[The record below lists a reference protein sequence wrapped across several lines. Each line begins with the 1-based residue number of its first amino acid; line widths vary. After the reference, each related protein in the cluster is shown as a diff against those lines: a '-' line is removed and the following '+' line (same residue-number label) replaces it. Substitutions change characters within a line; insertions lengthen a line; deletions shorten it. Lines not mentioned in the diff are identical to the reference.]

1 MARRPIPTLPHLTLT
16 QVRLVRLFLLL
27 FVFSVLV
34 LYGVFR
40 SQRFQDAMR
49 RKTERLLEAQIGRKV
64 SIGGFDLAL
73 LPFSFLVRDVS
84 IGNDRR
90 SLAGPLF
97 SASEIEIRG
106 IPVITS
112 ETIELSKLRVV
123 APRIVVE
130 VFPDG
135 STNVD
140 PILRALR
147 GGGGGGKDIQ
157 LHEAVIQRAS
167 LRFREWKAEI
177 DALLKDA
184 AVTARAGR
192 TLSVTHLVL
201 ACRQGSFRLENNET
215 LDFAIGAE
223 VTLAPGRVH
232 LTSLRLKGPRISVE
246 AEGGVDD
253 LKKPVLALVAKVE
266 TSGETLGQAFG
277 LGLPLTGPVRLNGAL
292 RIGDPGGLRV
302 RAAFDLPA
310 SRLAIFPMS
319 GEGTLRLDP
328 KGLLVDVTR
337 ASYAGGTLEA
347 LVRLGRLDRPPLP
360 VEIAVHGKGIDLEQ
374 FFADLGLPGTGM
386 MTRAGLDATLTFGP
400 GGIEHADGEGRLTL
414 TPDPGRVSAVK
425 GRFPIPVA
433 GGGPILVKDGRI
445 LFGGMPLATAGGAK
459 IRLDGS
465 LKFGSWAPDL
475 AFDISA
481 GDLAELERVAEDWY
495 PAIQKEPLEPP
506 LKLGGSGRLSARLTR
521 AFSDPRI
528 EGRMDASDFV
538 LRGVRFGETSASF
551 TVDHD
556 VATLAPFAARDGG
569 GSLALEGKIGFGRAL
584 HGHYR
589 LDGFAGDFHE
599 WPLERVLAF
608 LDLDLPM
615 SGRATGR
622 LPLDGLTPDIHGR
635 VPLVLADASIWG
647 QKLDWLEGV
656 LAFQDDRVAVEGLR
670 GRLGDAAVEGS
681 GFYRYADRAYRFA
694 LDARDVPVGRLAAL
708 ADVPAGGRLT
718 GTVSGE
724 GILDRPTLAADG
736 HVAAPTYDGKRL
748 ARPGRDIE
756 LHARADRG
764 VWSLRAE
771 APEEGV
777 LEVLSPKDPASGGLW
792 RARAE
797 FPSLAPLAP
806 LLGVPEDA
814 AFDGRL
820 SAEASLRPGAPG
832 AGAAG
837 LDGEGVIS
845 AAQFTAWG
853 RTLTLRGGTPL
864 KIAAGRVSFERLT
877 LAEAVRPD
885 APPGMTTS
893 VALAGSAQFIEPRGL
908 DVAVSGSLDASLLRA
923 AVAPLQIAGRITLD
937 ARVGGTASSPVVTGR
952 TSLDGVD
959 VVVPDGG
966 PAFESATGSLL
977 FSEGKITINDVSLR
991 YGGGAVSLGGSV
1003 LLDGWKVTGL
1013 RVSALVSHV
1022 KASPF
1027 DGFRGTFSGNLLLLG
1042 DSLPRAVR
1050 GELTF
1055 DRALYDRD
1063 FSIDLAAL
1071 LQRKRVAT
1079 VGANPTILDPV
1090 TLDVR
1095 LVAPPES
1102 IEVRTNVARLKAS
1115 GELFMRGTWAHPL
1128 LFGEI
1133 RAEEGGRLTLQG
1145 QRYDVLSGRI
1155 LFSNPIRI
1163 DPFFEL
1169 EARATINR
1177 YEVTFGLT
1185 GTAARLA
1192 PRFSSDPQ
1200 LSEASIV
1207 SLMATGELPST
1218 SVAGGP
1224 VGPVPVSSD
1233 ESVSKAAKE
1242 LLASLAS
1249 DAVTSRTKEF
1259 FRLDRFQIDP
1269 AFSTGTTFDAPRIT
1283 VGKALGKDFNAT
1295 VSFVLSSNQQ
1305 QIITLDYQLSS
1316 TAYLQALLDEFGV
1329 YSLELRFRQR
1339 LR

>member
-16 QVRLVRLFLLL
+16 QVRLVRLFALLL
-27 FVFSVLV
+27 VFSVLV
-34 LYGVFR
+34 LYAVFR
-40 SQRFQDAMR
+40 SHRFQDAMR

-84 IGNDRR
+84 IANDRR

-106 IPVITS
+106 IPTVTS
-112 ETIELSKLRVV
+112 NTIELSKLRVV

-184 AVTARAGR
+184 ALTARAGR

-223 VTLAPGRVH
+223 VTLAPGRAH
-232 LTSLRLKGPRISVE
+232 LTGLRLKGPKISVE

-253 LKKPVLALVAKVE
+253 LRKPILALVAKVE
-266 TSGETLGQAFG
+266 TTGETLGQAFG

-292 RIGDPGGLRV
+292 RVGDPGGLRI

-337 ASYAGGTLEA
+337 ATYAGGTLEA
-347 LVRLGRLDRPPLP
+347 LVRLDRLDRPPLP
-360 VEIAVHGKGIDLEQ
+360 VKIALRGKGIDFEQ
-374 FFADLGLPGTGM
+374 FFADIGLPGTGLM
-386 MTRAGLDATLTFGP
+386 ARAGLEATLTFGP
-400 GGIEHADGEGRLTL
+400 GGIEHADGAGRLTL
-414 TPDPGRVSAVK
+414 AADPGRVSAVK
-425 GRFPIPVA
+425 GRYPIPVA

-459 IRLDGS
+459 VRLDGS
-465 LKFGSWAPDL
+465 LKLGSWEPDL
-475 AFDISA
+475 TFDVSA
-481 GDLAELERVAEDWY
+481 GDLAELERLADNWY
-495 PAIQKEPLEPP
+495 PAIQKEPLAPP
-506 LKLGGSGRLSARLTR
+506 LKLGGSGHLSARLTR
-521 AFSDPRI
+521 AFSDPHV
-528 EGRMDASDFV
+528 EGRMEASDFV
-538 LRGVRFGETSASF
+538 LRGVRFGEASASF
-551 TVDHD
+551 TIDHD
-556 VATLAPFAARDGG
+556 VATFAPFTAQDAG
-569 GSLALEGKIGFGRAL
+569 GSLALEGKLGFGRPL

-589 LDGFAGDFHE
+589 LDGFVGDFHE
-599 WPLERVLAF
+599 WPLEKVLAF
-608 LDLDLPM
+608 LDLDLPL

-622 LPLDGLTPDIHGR
+622 LPLDGLTPAIHGR
-635 VPLVLADASIWG
+635 VPLVLTDASVWG
-647 QKLDWLEGV
+647 QKLDRLEGI
-656 LAFQDDRVAVEGLR
+656 LAFQDDGVAVEGAA
-670 GRLGDAAVEGS
+670 GRLGEGS
-681 GFYRYADRAYRFA
+681 VKGNGSYRYAGGGYKFD
-694 LDARDVPVGRLAAL
+694 LDVRDLPLGRVASLS
-708 ADVPAGGRLT
+708 DVPAGGILT
-718 GTVSGE
+718 GHAGGE
-724 GILDRPTLAADG
+724 GSIDVPTLTADG
-736 HVAAPTYDGKRL
+736 SVASATFDGQPL
-748 ARPGRDIE
+748 ARAKREIE

-777 LEVLSPKDPASGGLW
+777 LEVVSPKDAGAGGRW
-792 RARAE
+792 HVRADL
-797 FPSLAPLAP
+797 PSLAPLAG
-806 LLGVPEDA
+806 LLGLPDDA
-814 AFDGRL
+814 KFEGRV
-820 SAEASLRPGAPG
+820 SAEASLKPG
-832 AGAAG
+832 AGAAD

-864 KIAAGRVSFERLT
+864 RISGGRVSFERLT
-877 LAEAVRPD
+877 LTEAARPE
-885 APPGMTTS
+885 APSAVTTS
-893 VALAGSAQFIEPRGL
+893 VTLAGSAQYVAPRAL
-908 DVAVSGSLDASLLRA
+908 DVAATGSVDASLLA
-923 AVAPLQIAGRITLD
+923 PAFAPLRLAGRVTLD
-937 ARVGGTASSPVVTGR
+937 ARLGGTASAPVVTGR
-952 TSLDGVD
+952 AALDGVD
-959 VVVPDGG
+959 VVSPDGG
-966 PAFESATGSLL
+966 VAFESATGSLL
-977 FSEGKITINDVSLR
+977 FSEGKVTVSDLALR
-991 YGGGAVSLGGSV
+991 FAGGTVDLGGTIA
-1003 LLDGWKVTGL
+1003 LDGWKPSSM
-1013 RVSALVSHV
+1013 RISALVSHV
-1022 KASPF
+1022 KVSPF
-1027 DGFRGTFSGNLLLLG
+1027 DGFRATFSGNLLLLG

-1071 LQRKRVAT
+1071 LQRKRVAV
-1079 VGANPTILDPV
+1079 VGSNPTFLDPV

-1095 LVAPPES
+1095 LVAPPET
-1102 IEVRTNVARLKAS
+1102 IEVRTNVARFKAS
-1115 GELFMRGTWAHPL
+1115 GELFARGTWAHPL

-1145 QRYDVLSGRI
+1145 QRYDLVSGRI

-1163 DPFFEL
+1163 DPFFEM
-1169 EARATINR
+1169 EARGTISK
-1177 YEVTFGLT
+1177 YQVTFGLT
-1185 GTAARLA
+1185 GTAERLV

-1200 LSEASIV
+1200 LSEAQIV
-1207 SLMATGELPST
+1207 TLMATGDISAT

-1224 VGPVPVSSD
+1224 VGPAPTSTD
-1233 ESVSKAAKE
+1233 ESVSKAARE

-1269 AFSTGTTFDAPRIT
+1269 AFSTGSTFDAPRIT
-1283 VGKALGKDFNAT
+1283 VGKSLGKDFNAT

-1316 TAYLQALLDEFGV
+1316 TAFLLARLDENGV
-1329 YSLELRFRQR
+1329 YSVELRFRQR

>member
-1 MARRPIPTLPHLTLT
+1 MARRPLQPLPHLTLT
-16 QVRLVRLFLLL
+16 QVRLVRLFALLL
-27 FVFSVLV
+27 LFSVLV
-34 LYGVFR
+34 LYAVFR
-40 SQRFQDAMR
+40 SHRFQDAMR

-84 IGNDRR
+84 IANDRR

-106 IPVITS
+106 IPAITRN
-112 ETIELSKLRVV
+112 TIELSKLRVV

-184 AVTARAGR
+184 AITARAGR

-215 LDFAIGAE
+215 LEFAIGAE
-223 VTLAPGRVH
+223 VTLAPGRAH
-232 LTSLRLKGPRISVE
+232 LTGLRLKGPKISVE
-246 AEGGVDD
+246 AEGSVDD
-253 LKKPVLALVAKVE
+253 LRKPVLALVAKVE
-266 TSGETLGQAFG
+266 TTGETLGQAFG

-292 RIGDPGGLRV
+292 RVGDPGGLRIH
-302 RAAFDLPA
+302 ATFDLPA
-310 SRLAIFPMS
+310 SRLAVFPMS

-347 LVRLGRLDRPPLP
+347 LVRLDRLDRPPLP
-360 VEIAVHGKGIDLEQ
+360 VKIALHGKGIDFEQ
-374 FFADLGLPGTGM
+374 FFADLGLPGTGFM
-386 MTRAGLDATLTFGP
+386 ARAGLDATLTFGP

-414 TPDPGRVSAVK
+414 AADPGRASAVK
-425 GRFPIPVA
+425 GRFPIPVS
-433 GGGPILVKDGRI
+433 GGGPIRVKDGRI
-445 LFGGMPLATAGGAK
+445 LFDGLPLATAGGAK
-459 IRLDGS
+459 VRLDGS
-465 LKFGSWAPDL
+465 LKFGSWEPDL
-475 AFDISA
+475 TFDVAA
-481 GDLAELERVAEDWY
+481 GDLAELERLADDWY

-506 LKLGGSGRLSARLTR
+506 LKLGGSGHLSAHLTR
-521 AFSDPRI
+521 AFGDPRI
-528 EGRMDASDFV
+528 EGRMEASDFV
-538 LRGVRFGETSASF
+538 LRGVRFGESSASF
-551 TVDHD
+551 TVDRN
-556 VATLAPFAARDGG
+556 VATFAPFSARDGG
-569 GSLALEGKIGFGRAL
+569 GSLALEGKLGFGGAL
-584 HGHYR
+584 LGHYR
-589 LDGFAGDFHE
+589 LDGLVGDFHE
-599 WPLERVLAF
+599 WPLEKVLAF
-608 LDLDLPM
+608 LDLDLPL

-622 LPLDGLTPDIHGR
+622 LPLDGVTPALHGR
-635 VPLVLADASIWG
+635 IPLVLSDASVWG
-647 QKLDWLEGV
+647 QKLDRLEGT
-656 LAFQDDRVAVEGLR
+656 LAFQDDRVAVEGAA
-670 GRLGDAAVEGS
+670 GRLGDAAVKGG
-681 GFYRYADRAYRFA
+681 GFYRYADGGYRFD
-694 LDARDVPVGRLAAL
+694 LDVKGLPLGRVASLS
-708 ADVPAGGRLT
+708 DVPAGGLLT
-718 GTVSGE
+718 GHASGE
-724 GILDRPTLAADG
+724 GLIDAPTLTADG
-736 HVAAPTYDGKRL
+736 AISAPTLDGQPVARAKRE
-748 ARPGRDIE
+748 IE

-764 VWSLRAE
+764 IWSLRAE

-777 LEVLSPKDPASGGLW
+777 LEVVSPKDAGGRW
-792 RARAE
+792 GVRAD
-797 FPSLAPLAP
+797 FPSLAPLAG
-806 LLGVPEDA
+806 LFGLPEDA

-820 SAEASLRPGAPG
+820 SAEASVK
-832 AGAAG
+832 AGATAAD

-864 KIAAGRVSFERLT
+864 RVSGGRVSFERLT
-877 LAEAVRPD
+877 LAEAARPD
-885 APPGMTTS
+885 APSGVTTS
-893 VALAGSAQFIEPRGL
+893 VTLSGSAQFVAPRAL
-908 DVAVSGSLDASLLRA
+908 DVAAAGSVDASLLA
-923 AVAPLQIAGRITLD
+923 PAFAPLKLAGRVTLD
-937 ARVGGTASSPVVTGR
+937 ARLGGTASAPVVTGR
-952 TSLDGVD
+952 AALDGVD
-959 VVVPDGG
+959 VVSPDGG
-966 PAFESATGSLL
+966 VAFESATGSLL
-977 FSEGKITINDVSLR
+977 FSEGKVTINDLGLR
-991 YGGGAVSLGGSV
+991 FAGGTVDLGGTIA
-1003 LLDGWKVTGL
+1003 LDGWKPTAM
-1013 RVSALVSHV
+1013 RVSALLSHV
-1022 KASPF
+1022 KVSPF
-1027 DGFRGTFSGNLLLLG
+1027 DGFRTTFSGNLLLLG
-1042 DSLPRAVR
+1042 DSQPRAVR

-1095 LVAPPES
+1095 LVAPAES

-1115 GELFMRGTWAHPL
+1115 GELFARGTWGHPL

-1145 QRYDVLSGRI
+1145 QRYDLLSGRI

-1163 DPFFEL
+1163 EPFFEM

-1185 GTAARLA
+1185 GTAARLV

-1207 SLMATGELPST
+1207 SLMATGDIPST

-1224 VGPVPVSSD
+1224 VGPTPVSSD

-1283 VGKALGKDFNAT
+1283 VGKSLGKDFNAT

>member
-1 MARRPIPTLPHLTLT
+1 MARRPIPPLPQLTLT
-16 QVRLVRLFLLL
+16 QVRLVRLFALL

-40 SQRFQDAMR
+40 SHRFQDAMR

-84 IGNDRR
+84 IANDRR

-106 IPVITS
+106 IPAITS
-112 ETIELSKLRVV
+112 NTIELSKLRVV

-147 GGGGGGKDIQ
+147 GGRGGGKDIQ

-184 AVTARAGR
+184 AITARAGR

-215 LDFAIGAE
+215 LEFAIGAE
-223 VTLAPGRVH
+223 VTLAPGRAH
-232 LTSLRLKGPRISVE
+232 LTGLRLKGPKISVE
-246 AEGGVDD
+246 AEGSVDD
-253 LKKPVLALVAKVE
+253 LRKPVLALVTKVE
-266 TSGETLGQAFG
+266 TTGETLGQVFG

-292 RIGDPGGLRV
+292 RIGEPGGLRI

-328 KGLLVDVTR
+328 RGLLVDVTR

-347 LVRLGRLDRPPLP
+347 LVQLDRLDRPPLP
-360 VEIAVHGKGIDLEQ
+360 VKIAVHGKGIDFEQ
-374 FFADLGLPGTGM
+374 FFADLGLPGTGFM
-386 MTRAGLDATLTFGP
+386 ARAGLDATLTFGP

-414 TPDPGRVSAVK
+414 AADPGRASAVK
-425 GRFPIPVA
+425 GRVPIPVS
-433 GGGPILVKDGRI
+433 GGGPLRVKDGRI
-445 LFGGMPLATAGGAK
+445 LFDGLPLATAGGARV
-459 IRLDGS
+459 RLDGS
-465 LKFGSWAPDL
+465 LKFGSWEPDL
-475 AFDISA
+475 TFDVAA
-481 GDLAELERVAEDWY
+481 GDLAELERLADDWY

-506 LKLGGSGRLSARLTR
+506 LKLGGSGHLSARLTR
-521 AFSDPRI
+521 AFGDPRI
-528 EGRMDASDFV
+528 EGRMEASDFV
-538 LRGVRFGETSASF
+538 LRGVRFGEASASF
-551 TVDHD
+551 IVDRN
-556 VATLAPFAARDGG
+556 VATFAPFSARDGG
-569 GSLALEGKIGFGRAL
+569 GSLSLEGNLGFGGAL

-589 LDGFAGDFHE
+589 LDGLVGDFHE
-599 WPLERVLAF
+599 WPLEKVLAF
-608 LDLDLPM
+608 LDLDLPL

-622 LPLDGLTPDIHGR
+622 LPLDGVTPAIHGR
-635 VPLVLADASIWG
+635 VPLVLSDASIWG
-647 QKLDWLEGV
+647 QKLDRLEGT
-656 LAFQDDRVAVEGLR
+656 LAFQDDRIAVEGAT
-670 GRLGDAAVEGS
+670 GRVGEASVKGGGS
-681 GFYRYADRAYRFA
+681 YRYADGGYRFD
-694 LDARDVPVGRLAAL
+694 LDVRDLPLGRVASLS
-708 ADVPAGGRLT
+708 DVPAGGLLT
-718 GTVSGE
+718 GHASGE
-724 GILDRPTLAADG
+724 GLIDAPTLTADG
-736 HVAAPTYDGKRL
+736 SVAAATFGGQPL
-748 ARPGRDIE
+748 ARAKREIE
-756 LHARADRG
+756 LHARANRG
-764 VWSLRAE
+764 IWSLRAE

-777 LEVLSPKDPASGGLW
+777 LEVLSPKDAGGRW
-792 RARAE
+792 GVRAD
-797 FPSLAPLAP
+797 FPSLAPLGG
-806 LLGVPEDA
+806 LFGLPEDA

-820 SAEASLRPGAPG
+820 SAEASVK
-832 AGAAG
+832 AGATAAD

-864 KIAAGRVSFERLT
+864 RVSGGRVSFERLT
-877 LAEAVRPD
+877 LAEAARPE
-885 APPGMTTS
+885 APSGVATS
-893 VALAGSAQFIEPRGL
+893 VTLAGSAQFVAPRAL
-908 DVAVSGSLDASLLRA
+908 DVAAAGSVDASLLA
-923 AVAPLQIAGRITLD
+923 PAFAPLKVAGRVTLD
-937 ARVGGTASSPVVTGR
+937 ARLGGTASAPVVTGR
-952 TSLDGVD
+952 ATLDGVD
-959 VVVPDGG
+959 VVSPDGG
-966 PAFESATGSLL
+966 VAFESATGSLL
-977 FSEGKITINDVSLR
+977 FSEGKVTINDLGLR
-991 YGGGAVSLGGSV
+991 FAGGTVDLGGTIA
-1003 LLDGWKVTGL
+1003 LDGWKPASM
-1013 RVSALVSHV
+1013 RVSALLSHV
-1022 KASPF
+1022 KISPF
-1027 DGFRGTFSGNLLLLG
+1027 DGFRATFSGNLVLLG
-1042 DSLPRAVR
+1042 DSQPRAVR

-1095 LVAPPES
+1095 LVAPAES

-1115 GELFMRGTWAHPL
+1115 GELFARGTWGHPL

-1145 QRYDVLSGRI
+1145 QRYDLLSGRI

-1163 DPFFEL
+1163 EPFFEM

-1185 GTAARLA
+1185 GTAARLV

-1207 SLMATGELPST
+1207 SLMATGDIPST

-1224 VGPVPVSSD
+1224 VGPTPVSSD

-1283 VGKALGKDFNAT
+1283 VGKSLGKDFNAT

>member
-1 MARRPIPTLPHLTLT
+1 MARRPIPPLPQLTLT
-16 QVRLVRLFLLL
+16 QVRLVRLFALL

-40 SQRFQDAMR
+40 SHRFQDAMR

-84 IGNDRR
+84 IANDRR

-106 IPVITS
+106 IPAITS
-112 ETIELSKLRVV
+112 NTIELSKLRVV

-147 GGGGGGKDIQ
+147 GGRGGGKDIQ

-184 AVTARAGR
+184 AITARAGR

-215 LDFAIGAE
+215 LEFAIGAE
-223 VTLAPGRVH
+223 VTLAPGRAH
-232 LTSLRLKGPRISVE
+232 LTGLRLKGPKISVE
-246 AEGGVDD
+246 AEGSVDD
-253 LKKPVLALVAKVE
+253 LRKPVLALVTKVE
-266 TSGETLGQAFG
+266 TTGETLGQVFG

-292 RIGDPGGLRV
+292 RIGEPGGLRI

-310 SRLAIFPMS
+310 SRLAVFPMS

-328 KGLLVDVTR
+328 RGLLVDVTR

-347 LVRLGRLDRPPLP
+347 LVQLDRLDRPPLP
-360 VEIAVHGKGIDLEQ
+360 VKIAVHGKGIDFEQ
-374 FFADLGLPGTGM
+374 FFADLGLPGTGFM
-386 MTRAGLDATLTFGP
+386 ARAGLDATLTFGP

-414 TPDPGRVSAVK
+414 AADPGRASAVK
-425 GRFPIPVA
+425 GRVPIPVS
-433 GGGPILVKDGRI
+433 GGGPLRVKDGRI
-445 LFGGMPLATAGGAK
+445 LFDGLPLATAGGARV
-459 IRLDGS
+459 RLDGS
-465 LKFGSWAPDL
+465 LKFGSWEPDL
-475 AFDISA
+475 TFDVAA
-481 GDLAELERVAEDWY
+481 GDLAELERLADDWY

-506 LKLGGSGRLSARLTR
+506 LKLGGSGHLSARLTR
-521 AFSDPRI
+521 AFGDPRI
-528 EGRMDASDFV
+528 EGRMEASDFV
-538 LRGVRFGETSASF
+538 LRGVRFGEASASF
-551 TVDHD
+551 IVDRN
-556 VATLAPFAARDGG
+556 VATFAPFSARDGG
-569 GSLALEGKIGFGRAL
+569 GSLSLEGNLGFGGAL

-589 LDGFAGDFHE
+589 LDGLVGDFHE
-599 WPLERVLAF
+599 WPLEKVLAF
-608 LDLDLPM
+608 LDLDLPL

-622 LPLDGLTPDIHGR
+622 LPLDGVTPAIHGR
-635 VPLVLADASIWG
+635 VPLVLSDASIWG
-647 QKLDWLEGV
+647 QKLDRLEGT
-656 LAFQDDRVAVEGLR
+656 LAFQDDRIAVEGAT
-670 GRLGDAAVEGS
+670 GRVGEASVKGGGS
-681 GFYRYADRAYRFA
+681 YRYADGGYRFD
-694 LDARDVPVGRLAAL
+694 LDVKDLPLGRVASLS
-708 ADVPAGGRLT
+708 DVPAGGLLT
-718 GTVSGE
+718 GHASGE
-724 GILDRPTLAADG
+724 GLIDAPTLTADG
-736 HVAAPTYDGKRL
+736 AVAAPTFDGQPL
-748 ARPGRDIE
+748 ARAKREIE
-756 LHARADRG
+756 LHARANRG
-764 VWSLRAE
+764 IWSLRAE

-777 LEVLSPKDPASGGLW
+777 LEVVSPKDAGGRW
-792 RARAE
+792 GVRAD
-797 FPSLAPLAP
+797 FPSLAPLGG
-806 LLGVPEDA
+806 LFGLPEDA

-820 SAEASLRPGAPG
+820 SAEASVK
-832 AGAAG
+832 AGATAAD

-864 KIAAGRVSFERLT
+864 RVSGGRVSFERLT
-877 LAEAVRPD
+877 LAEAARPD
-885 APPGMTTS
+885 APSGVTTS
-893 VALAGSAQFIEPRGL
+893 VTLAGSAQFVAPRAL
-908 DVAVSGSLDASLLRA
+908 DVAASGSVDASLLA
-923 AVAPLQIAGRITLD
+923 PAFAPLKVAGRVTLD
-937 ARVGGTASSPVVTGR
+937 ARLGGTASAPVVTGR
-952 TSLDGVD
+952 ATLDGVD
-959 VVVPDGG
+959 VVSPDGG
-966 PAFESATGSLL
+966 VAFESATGSLL
-977 FSEGKITINDVSLR
+977 FSEGKVTINDLGLR
-991 YGGGAVSLGGSV
+991 FAGGTVDLGGTIA
-1003 LLDGWKVTGL
+1003 LDGWKPASM
-1013 RVSALVSHV
+1013 RVSALLSHV
-1022 KASPF
+1022 KISPF
-1027 DGFRGTFSGNLLLLG
+1027 DGFRATFSGNLLLLG
-1042 DSLPRAVR
+1042 DSQPRAVR

-1095 LVAPPES
+1095 LVAPAES

-1115 GELFMRGTWAHPL
+1115 GELFARGTWGHPL

-1145 QRYDVLSGRI
+1145 QRYDLLSGRI

-1163 DPFFEL
+1163 EPFFEM

-1185 GTAARLA
+1185 GTAARLV

-1207 SLMATGELPST
+1207 SLMATGDIPST

-1224 VGPVPVSSD
+1224 VGPTPVSSD

-1283 VGKALGKDFNAT
+1283 VGKSLGKDFNAT